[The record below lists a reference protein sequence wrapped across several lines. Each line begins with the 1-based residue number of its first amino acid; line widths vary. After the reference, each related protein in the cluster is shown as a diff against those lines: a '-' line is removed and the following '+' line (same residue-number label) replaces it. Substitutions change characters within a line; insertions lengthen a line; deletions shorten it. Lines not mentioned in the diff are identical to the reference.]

1 MLTRW
6 LTFTAF
12 LAGSANPERAA
23 LGQGSVT
30 VTPTCRIKGHPEV
43 ELTLNCGDGKKA
55 GVVEYWHT
63 PFGDFHTPSFHN
75 KLDPV
80 FMHHDGSLVIPNTSR
95 LHGGFYYCLQQHTE
109 GTTLW
114 PYELHVGPD
123 DQKNQEHGGYEEG
136 SSCDA
141 LRFRRDVG
149 SEEEEQGGVS
159 DEQFAAAV
167 AASVLLTFVLGFS
180 AGALSRTH
188 VLRCLGTVAKRLQS
202 PRRQQCQ
209 TDMSDHGDDVTMTT
223 LPSMYD
229 NQAFQLEPVRD
240 DDSAHRVTTET
251 MISSVTSSPPAKPQ
265 RSFRHKREEER
276 ETTAYL
282 EGGDHMKEE
291 EKRLEVEEEEEKN
304 KGCDGEAEEEEG
316 GFYLLEEDRGSE
328 TETDEDKCSDDG
340 EEKDGRKENREEKKE
355 WRREEEVEEAGEQ
368 VNRSNENEEE
378 RRSSEE
384 EAATGNK
391 EKRRD
396 EKMREEGWRGEEE
409 EGGDDGEKKRSEED
423 EETDISRDD
432 EAGRKNQEDTMKN
445 GIKGGGGGGE
455 PSSSLPR
462 PGRRS
467 RVIRLYQYNEDGQRY
482 CHLPDPAPSDTGP
495 APRLKQR
502 TLSLTRLN
510 AIMAAASAGPLDAS
524 QNKRETEGEE
534 REERPHFHMEI

>member
-23 LGQGSVT
+23 IGQGSVT

-159 DEQFAAAV
+159 DEEFAAAV

-202 PRRQQCQ
+202 LRRQQCQ
-209 TDMSDHGDDVTMTT
+209 TDMSGHGDDVTMTT

-251 MISSVTSSPPAKPQ
+251 TISSVTSSPPAKPQ

-282 EGGDHMKEE
+282 KGCDHMKEE
-291 EKRLEVEEEEEKN
+291 EKRLEEEEEEKN

-316 GFYLLEEDRGSE
+316 GFYLLGEDRGSE
-328 TETDEDKCSDDG
+328 TETDEDKCSEDG

-368 VNRSNENEEE
+368 VNRSKENEEE

-396 EKMREEGWRGEEE
+396 EKMKEEGWRGEEEEEE

-445 GIKGGGGGGE
+445 GIKGGGGE
-455 PSSSLPR
+455 PSSSLPH

-524 QNKRETEGEE
+524 QNKRETEGVE

>member
-23 LGQGSVT
+23 IGQGSVT

-95 LHGGFYYCLQQHTE
+95 FHGGFYYCLQQHTE

-159 DEQFAAAV
+159 DEEFAAAV

-188 VLRCLGTVAKRLQS
+188 VLRCVLGPYILSFIHTGTRS
-202 PRRQQCQ
+202 PK
-209 TDMSDHGDDVTMTT
+209 S
-223 LPSMYD
+223 
-229 NQAFQLEPVRD
+229 NN
-240 DDSAHRVTTET
+240 
-251 MISSVTSSPPAKPQ
+251 ISVK
-265 RSFRHKREEER
+265 
-276 ETTAYL
+276 
-282 EGGDHMKEE
+282 
-291 EKRLEVEEEEEKN
+291 
-304 KGCDGEAEEEEG
+304 
-316 GFYLLEEDRGSE
+316 LLCRCLVS
-328 TETDEDKCSDDG
+328 KC
-340 EEKDGRKENREEKKE
+340 
-355 WRREEEVEEAGEQ
+355 
-368 VNRSNENEEE
+368 
-378 RRSSEE
+378 
-384 EAATGNK
+384 
-391 EKRRD
+391 
-396 EKMREEGWRGEEE
+396 
-409 EGGDDGEKKRSEED
+409 
-423 EETDISRDD
+423 
-432 EAGRKNQEDTMKN
+432 
-445 GIKGGGGGGE
+445 
-455 PSSSLPR
+455 
-462 PGRRS
+462 
-467 RVIRLYQYNEDGQRY
+467 
-482 CHLPDPAPSDTGP
+482 
-495 APRLKQR
+495 
-502 TLSLTRLN
+502 
-510 AIMAAASAGPLDAS
+510 
-524 QNKRETEGEE
+524 
-534 REERPHFHMEI
+534 